1 MKSSHVKRRVILLS
15 TLFEKYQTDMQLRNF
30 SPKTQYTYLGHIQR
44 FAGFCQKPLEKLG
57 ETEIRIFLH
66 HAIHTRNLS
75 SSFVNSAYSAIRFL
89 YETTL
94 DRPWNIK
101 HIPRAKKE
109 KRLPVVL
116 AREEVRLLLDAV
128 ENLKHKAILTTIY
141 GAGLRIGEASRLCLP
156 DIDSANMQIR
166 VRQGKGRLDRY
177 SILSPANLDLL
188 RLYWQRYRPKDWLFP
203 GDASG
208 APIAVRSIQRV
219 FREARDKAG
228 IHKPASVHSLRHS
241 FATHLLEA
249 GVNLLYIQQLL
260 GHADLKTTSRYL
272 HLVRMDVL
280 KIKSPLDSLD
290 GSHA

>member
-1 MKSSHVKRRVILLS
+1 MSNLLA
-15 TLFEKYQTDMQLRNF
+15 KYQTDMELRNF
-30 SPKTQYTYLGHIQR
+30 SPNTRRLYLGHVQR

-66 HAIHTRNLS
+66 HAIHGRNLS
-75 SSFVNSAYSAIRFL
+75 SSFVNSAYSALRFF

-94 DRPWNIK
+94 GRGWDIR
-101 HIPRAKKE
+101 HIPRAKKD

-116 AREEVRLLLDAV
+116 AREEVRRLLGATA
-128 ENLKHKAILTTIY
+128 NLKHKAILTTIY
-141 GAGLRIGEASRLCLP
+141 AAGLRVGEASRLCLT
-156 DIDSANMQIR
+156 DIDSANMQIH

-177 SILSPANLDLL
+177 SVLSPANLDLL
-188 RLYWQRYRPKDWLFP
+188 RFYWQRYRPKDWLFP
-203 GDASG
+203 GDASD

-249 GVNLLYIQQLL
+249 GVNLVYIQQLL
-260 GHADLKTTSRYL
+260 GHADLRTTSMYL
-272 HLVRMDVL
+272 HLIRMDVL
-280 KIKSPLDSLD
+280 KIKSPLDALAD
-290 GSHA
+290 PTHA